1 MTTKAVLVVMCVVMM
16 VTTRVLGG
24 EPSGDVT
31 YTRKLT
37 MPGVS
42 PPTPEEYLCAPFA
55 LNQTQEEWVVKFDP
69 LASANR
75 AHHMLLYA
83 CSDVPQTDG
92 YWDCGHHGVC
102 SNGRIMYAWAQNAP
116 STALPQGVG
125 FRIGGASW
133 IKYLTL
139 QIHYATAIP
148 DISDHSG
155 LSMTLTTTPLV
166 LHHSVSTPLCEDHTL
181 GVVVSGYTYNT
192 QTGEYTKIAKG
203 NPQWP
208 QAFYPMDRA
217 LTISPQDIV
226 ASRCTYNSTAR
237 DRTTYIGSTKND
249 EMCNLY
255 LMYYTDTDKGQEGA
269 VCGGNAFPEVLAN
282 LPPDNDLPLP
292 PNPMLEMKAHGE
304 NTNKNVSVTYKP
316 LAESSEVTS
325 PPIVTH
331 ATAEVTMAPA
341 SVTMQPKPITVEKK
355 AHQYEKLPPQDFLDY
370 ASRSV
375 DPSDY
380 EYPASRVSPVRR
392 PVSSWG
398 PRGMYVGARQR
409 PLHPRGELSF
419 PKPQGGMA
427 PYDSLARGR
436 QLYPGG
442 VNPQAEYHVVPQQPY
457 LQLDLSRGMYYPSGE
472 AYPQWE
478 AGESLP
484 PYGERGDF
492 GGQAPARENEFKL
505 HPKPVG
511 AGKTGK
517 QVNAGTP
524 TPAPLTVTE
533 YAVKSGWAQSPA
545 LPTLGQVTAVDLD
558 SNNNVY
564 IFHRGGRVWDGE
576 SFTADNYL
584 ANSSVLG
591 PIQQHTILLLD
602 AVSGALLLQCGHDF
616 FYMPHGLTVDAE
628 DNLWVTDVAM
638 HQVFKFPPKFGDG
651 KPLLTLGTLL
661 EPGSDKSHFCKP
673 AAVAVLKNGD
683 FFVADGYCN
692 SRVVKFRRDG
702 SIVTQFG
709 AAPKNN
715 VLSLMMT
722 AVGQPAG
729 VFVVPHDLALAE
741 DHDELCVADREN
753 GRLQCYDTSD
763 APAFRRVVK
772 LPQWGSRLFTVAYSP
787 VNGGRLFCVNG
798 PSLYGQQQ
806 KIEVFQLDF
815 SSGQLLSA
823 FSPNDQGFSFVHDV
837 TVTAD
842 GAELYVAEIS
852 PNLVWKFTAAR
863 DRLTLPLRDIAP
875 AGITHSIAHSITDIT
890 DNINKMLS
898 RVTSFI
904 LRSLL
909 DARPHLKPVKTHE
922 LSEASLHAQ
931 QILHGVGSGLTK
943 LAPTTSTE
951 SPKWS
956 PTGVSAVVLGLLAV
970 PIIVLTSISLIIRV
984 KKRGAIH
991 IRSSRNGTAGLG
1003 LHNGTGGA
1011 GWRSE
1016 GNGLHQLGSSLLNKH
1031 RGFTKLATEDI
1042 DEPSSGD
1049 SDIEEFSQMSAKA

>member
-355 AHQYEKLPPQDFLDY
+355 AHQYEKLPPQ
-370 ASRSV
+370 
-375 DPSDY
+375 
-380 EYPASRVSPVRR
+380 
-392 PVSSWG
+392 
-398 PRGMYVGARQR
+398 
-409 PLHPRGELSF
+409 
-419 PKPQGGMA
+419 
-427 PYDSLARGR
+427 
-436 QLYPGG
+436 
-442 VNPQAEYHVVPQQPY
+442 
-457 LQLDLSRGMYYPSGE
+457 
-472 AYPQWE
+472 
-478 AGESLP
+478 
-484 PYGERGDF
+484 
-492 GGQAPARENEFKL
+492 ENEFKL

-904 LRSLL
+904 LQCSLL